1 VPVEGYTSLWGGLG
15 PAAAIGFGAG
25 LLGIGLGYPGQPH
38 VVNRFMALREGAAE
52 IRIARV
58 CAIGWAAVVYAG
70 MILLGL
76 CARIKF
82 PDLADGE
89 QALTHA
95 AETLFGPVVAG
106 IMIAAVLSAVMSTA
120 DSQLLV
126 AASSVTHDLGLGGGT
141 RASLLVRSRVV
152 VLALSAGA
160 VVAALTVDATIFDR
174 VLFAWSAMGFAF
186 GPLLLVTVFRPQR
199 RRLSR
204 QAAGAPR
211 RLVRRDRAGRRLCGR
226 WCDRARGEPTGGQIS
241 RLSRRNSAQWCSSA
255 RRCHH

>member
-1 VPVEGYTSLWGGLG
+1 LWGGLG
-15 PAAAIGFGAG
+15 PAAAIGFVAG

-174 VLFAWSAMGFAF
+174 VLFAWSAMGCAF
-186 GPLLLVTVFRPQR
+186 GPLLLVTVLRGPVSPGGTIASMLVGFALSAGGYLARPLELLGDWSAATER
-199 RRLSR
+199 VVAFA
-204 QAAGAPR
+204 AAGAIA
-211 RLVRRDRAGRRLCGR
+211 LA
-226 WCDRARGEPTGGQIS
+226 A
-241 RLSRRNSAQWCSSA
+241 SRREVRS
-255 RRCHH
+255 HG